1 MHAYL
6 IVGRNTEKKI
16 EELTKKLKVKIFE
29 YPLTK
34 IKDVRELGNFTKL
47 AIDKPTAILI
57 KGIDTASI
65 EALNA
70 FLKNLEEPQEDL
82 FYILTTTSTKNLP
95 ATIVSRCQVIRIID
109 EKRKAKSNKS
119 ADSFLKKSIPEKL
132 LFTSKI
138 RKRDE
143 AIEFVENVIFSCHQ
157 RLLKTTNE
165 YLKLAKIVKSAS
177 QTLNRL
183 RANGNVQLQ
192 LTNLVLGLV

>member
-6 IVGRNTEKKI
+6 IVGRSTEEKI

-34 IKDVRELGNFTKL
+34 IKDVRELGSFTKL
-47 AIDKPTAILI
+47 AIGRPTAILI
-57 KGIDTASI
+57 KDIDTASI

-70 FLKNLEEPQEDL
+70 FLKNLEEPQENL

-95 ATIVSRCQVIRIID
+95 ATIVSRCQVIRTIS
-109 EKRKAKSNKS
+109 EKREVKGDKS
-119 ADSFLKKSIPEKL
+119 ADSFLKQSISEKL

-143 AIEFVENVIFSCHQ
+143 AIEFVENVVFSCHQ
-157 RLLKTTNE
+157 RLLKTTNQ

-192 LTNLVLGLV
+192 LTNFVLGLV

>member
-16 EELTKKLKVKIFE
+16 EELSKKLKVKIFE

-57 KGIDTASI
+57 KEIDTASI

-70 FLKNLEEPQEDL
+70 FLKNLEEPQENL
-82 FYILTTTSTKNLP
+82 FYILTATSTKNLP
-95 ATIVSRCQVIRIID
+95 ATIVSRCQVIRTIG
-109 EKRKAKSNKS
+109 EKRKAKSDKS

-143 AIEFVENVIFSCHQ
+143 AIEFVENVVFSCHQ